1 MNSDF
6 TGLALITGVITPGVE
21 AAIMKTLAPFTI
33 KILDKQSMQIRDRYF
48 LAIHFAL
55 DKAHAKAIESDLIK
69 AAEKLNMDL
78 VVDYR

>member
-21 AAIMKTLAPFTI
+21 AAIMEALAPFTI